1 MSSAH
6 LTTGARAGADRHAGT
21 TVAGTN
27 AVSRAGAAHPRSD
40 GNAGTAGAGRPALS
54 HRSSVRAM
62 SPGATGNAR
71 TTADAT
77 RARAGAVSGTG
88 TRTRTSAGTRRSAPT
103 LRRPVAGR
111 RLVRRRTLPVRPGRR
126 GVRNGSGAGA
136 GPVSAGP
143 ATDAVGVG
151 SEAGIGRRLAT
162 HPAKLPS

>member
-1 MSSAH
+1 MGARH
-6 LTTGARAGADRHAGT
+6 LTGAGADGDAGTGMADLAGT
-21 TVAGTN
+21 T
-27 AVSRAGAAHPRSD
+27 AVGSARAAHPRSD
-40 GNAGTAGAGRPALS
+40 RNARTAGPGRAALR
-54 HRSSVRAM
+54 HRSSMPAM
-62 SPGATGNAR
+62 SALATGNAR
-71 TTADAT
+71 NTAGAT
-77 RARAGAVSGTG
+77 RGRAVAGAGAG
-88 TRTRTSAGTRRSAPT
+88 AGTRRSAPT

-111 RLVRRRTLPVRPGRR
+111 RLVRRRTLPVRPGRPGRR